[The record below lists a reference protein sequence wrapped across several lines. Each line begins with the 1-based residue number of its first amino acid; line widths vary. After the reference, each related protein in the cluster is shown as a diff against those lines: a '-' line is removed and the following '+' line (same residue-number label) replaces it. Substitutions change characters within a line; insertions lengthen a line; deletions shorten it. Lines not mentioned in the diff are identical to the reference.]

1 MTRRYVALPVTAA
14 LACAAG
20 LAFHRVFGYGPV
32 LPVVAVAAVVP
43 TLLAALLAGRA
54 DRPWPLWTSLVLSVA
69 AWAGTAAVTV
79 LRPVAGAFPDAVA
92 DALLSAWKS
101 ILTTLPPVPADP
113 RSLAF
118 VSALTW
124 LGAAGAAELALR
136 TPWRI
141 APGLPPLAVFAVAL
155 LLGVGGPGSNAVLV
169 ASVAVLLAALVL
181 VRSPDAGVRRALT
194 GVPVAA
200 ALGGAAFLLVPH
212 VPVGAEPYD
221 PREQVQAPPP
231 QTRDGVSPL
240 DRVGGWLL
248 SDEVLFTVRASR
260 AADQRLVALDR
271 FDGVTWTSTARFV
284 PTGGRVPG
292 TGGDVARRPLDQTV
306 TIAGLPGIWAP
317 AADRPRRLDGL
328 DAVVDPGAGVLAAAR
343 PLRRG
348 LTYRVESATPRW
360 DPDELLYADTADD
373 PEARAARAL
382 PWGPGETREPVQ
394 LVDFRK
400 FAEAAT
406 DGSSGPFQQAARLAE
421 RLAATARYDVSA
433 PPGHGYRQLDYF
445 LGTSRRGTSEQFATL
460 FAVLGRTIGLPT
472 RVVVGFRPAAPLG
485 GITEVRS
492 RDVLVWP
499 EVKFA
504 GAGWVPFD
512 PTPAKRGKSKR
523 ADVAAGESKKLEQA
537 QKDAAARPGDGA
549 GTPPSAAPVPRP
561 AARSGHGAP
570 PWPVLAG
577 ALAAALVVGYLAAV
591 LAAPVL
597 RRRRRRA
604 GTPAERVAGAWRQA
618 LDAVAAL
625 GLRSARTLTA
635 HEVAAFGAER
645 AGDAAS
651 GDLRPLADLANRA
664 RFAASP
670 VTAADAD
677 RAWTHADRIARL
689 AAARTR
695 FARRLHPRELRRDRQ
710 RAVRAPRTHTG
721 DDQDTSAAFPWLTRR
736 RAPTRKQ

>member
-1 MTRRYVALPVTAA
+1 MPLTAA

-43 TLLAALLAGRA
+43 TMLAALLAGRA

-69 AWAGTAAVTV
+69 VWLGTAAVTV

-92 DALLSAWKS
+92 DALLSAWKA

-136 TPWRI
+136 TPWRL

-155 LLGVGGPGSNAVLV
+155 LLGVGGPGSNAALV
-169 ASVAVLLAALVL
+169 AAVAVLLAGLAL
-181 VRSPDAGVRRALT
+181 VRSPDGRRAWA

-200 ALGGAAFLLVPH
+200 ALGGAVFLLVPH

-292 TGGDVARRPLDQTV
+292 AGGDVARRPLDQTI

-317 AADRPRRLDGL
+317 AADRPRRLAGL
-328 DAVVDPGAGVLAAAR
+328 DAVVDPGAGILAAAR

-348 LTYRVESATPRW
+348 QTYRVASATPRW

-394 LVDFRK
+394 LADFRT

-472 RVVVGFRPAAPLG
+472 RVVVGFRPSAPLG

-504 GAGWVPFD
+504 GVGWVPFD
-512 PTPAKRGKSKR
+512 PTPAKRGQSKR

-537 QKDAAARPGDGA
+537 QKDAAARPGG
-549 GTPPSAAPVPRP
+549 GTPPSAAPVPPP

-570 PWPVLAG
+570 PWPVLA
-577 ALAAALVVGYLAAV
+577 AVVASVLVVGYLAAV

-625 GLRSARTLTA
+625 GLRSADALTA

-651 GDLRPLADLANRA
+651 RELRPLADLANRA

-670 VTAADAD
+670 VSAADAD
-677 RAWTHADRIARL
+677 RAWAHADRLVRL
-689 AAARTR
+689 AAAETR
-695 FARRLHPRELRRDRQ
+695 FVRRFHPRELRRQ

-721 DDQDTSAAFPWLTRR
+721 ADQDTSAAFPWLTRR
-736 RAPTRKQ
+736 RVPTRKQ